1 MDTSF
6 DAYRDKQCIDRVK
19 QLIEELTDSGRHT
32 KQSLMRYLFD
42 ADTEEL
48 LTLLQEE
55 GNRNS

>member
-6 DAYRDKQCIDRVK
+6 EPYRDKQCMDRVK
-19 QLIEELTDSGRHT
+19 QLIKELTDSGRHT

-48 LTLLQEE
+48 LTLLRE
-55 GNRNS
+55 SDK

>member
-6 DAYRDKQCIDRVK
+6 ESYRDKQCMDKVK
-19 QLIEELTDSGRHT
+19 QLIKEFTDSGRYT

-48 LTLLQEE
+48 LTLLREFDK
-55 GNRNS
+55 

>member
-6 DAYRDKQCIDRVK
+6 ESYRDKQCMDRVK
-19 QLIEELTDSGRHT
+19 QLIKELSDSGSHT

-48 LTLLQEE
+48 LTLLRE
-55 GNRNS
+55 GENKNS

>member
-6 DAYRDKQCIDRVK
+6 ESYRDKQCMDRVK
-19 QLIEELTDSGRHT
+19 QLIKELTDNGRHT

-48 LTLLQEE
+48 LTLLRE
-55 GNRNS
+55 GGNKNS